1 MYGSAQS
8 GEYFVANEMQISW
21 KKQKEKATEWYA
33 LCLCSGKRQPAPR
46 GHNFQVLEDLS
57 AE

>member
-1 MYGSAQS
+1 MFGSAES

-33 LCLCSGKRQPAPR
+33 LCLCSRKKAASTQRAQLTGPGGP
-46 GHNFQVLEDLS
+46 LS
-57 AE
+57 